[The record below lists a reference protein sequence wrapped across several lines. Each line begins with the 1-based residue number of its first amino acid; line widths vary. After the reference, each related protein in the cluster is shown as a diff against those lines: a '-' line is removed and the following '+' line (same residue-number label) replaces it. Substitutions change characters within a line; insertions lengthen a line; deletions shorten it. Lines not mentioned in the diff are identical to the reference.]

1 MALLEL
7 LRILLDNVLG
17 VPFDMTAH
25 LRQVFFAV
33 ALIGVLAIRSTGLI
47 AGAFAQIRSAD
58 AQGRGA
64 GEIIPS
70 TTPGVHTPVPAQP
83 HSATG
88 SRADQQS
95 APALTC
101 SGLRKSFGGVTAVAD
116 ASLDLFDGRIVAI
129 IGPNGAGKT
138 STFNIL
144 SGVEQSDSGTASI
157 GGTSIIG
164 RTAAEI
170 ARLGLARTFQ
180 DVRVWGRLSAIE
192 NILAARAEPTWG
204 DGARMACPT

>member
-1 MALLEL
+1 M
-7 LRILLDNVLG
+7 
-17 VPFDMTAH
+17 
-25 LRQVFFAV
+25 
-33 ALIGVLAIRSTGLI
+33 
-47 AGAFAQIRSAD
+47 
-58 AQGRGA
+58 
-64 GEIIPS
+64 
-70 TTPGVHTPVPAQP
+70 
-83 HSATG
+83 
-88 SRADQQS
+88 
-95 APALTC
+95 TC

-116 ASLDLFDGRIVAI
+116 ASLDLFDGKIVAI

-192 NILAARAEPTWG
+192 NILAARA
-204 DGARMACPT
+204 DQHGATALGWLAHPER